1 MKKFFDLRVDLRNR
15 VINLVVK
22 DNEEDGAGLMIPIV
36 EINGKN
42 TSDRIE
48 EVQKIVRRLNCLG
61 REGE

>member
-48 EVQKIVRRLNCLG
+48 EV
-61 REGE
+61 